1 MNKKYYLIIIFFI
14 LSIIFAVIFI
24 ILKPKERNLA
34 FETIEQ
40 TNSPG
45 PIHPYESKDPGFT
58 IISSLDEIKSIKDLV
73 SESIF
78 IRLNKLNFEENFV
91 IIIFQGRKPTS
102 GYSVKITQVNRSDT
116 IINVFAQFLE
126 PKPNEPK
133 ADEISYPYQVI
144 QVMKKS
150 ENWGQEFIINLIVDQ
165 KIILTIP
172 NFIP

>member
-1 MNKKYYLIIIFFI
+1 MNKKFYLIIFFFI
-14 LSIIFAVIFI
+14 LLIIFAVIFI

-40 TNSPG
+40 INSPG
-45 PIHPYESKDPGFT
+45 PIHPYDSKDPGFT
-58 IISSLDEIKSIKDLV
+58 IIYSLDEIESIKDLV

-91 IIIFQGRKPTS
+91 IIIFQGKKPS
-102 GYSVKITQVNRSDT
+102 YGYSVKITQVTRSDT
-116 IINVFAQFLE
+116 IINVYAQFLE
-126 PKPNEPK
+126 PKPNEAK
-133 ADEISYPYQVI
+133 VDEVSSPYQVI

-150 ENWGQEFIINLIVDQ
+150 ENWGQEFIFNLVVDQ

-172 NFIP
+172 IFIL

>member
-1 MNKKYYLIIIFFI
+1 MNKKIYLIIFFFI
-14 LSIIFAVIFI
+14 LLIIFAVIFFI
-24 ILKPKERNLA
+24 QNPKERNLA
-34 FETIEQ
+34 FDII
-40 TNSPG
+40 G
-45 PIHPYESKDPGFT
+45 PADWSGEIHSYDIKEPVFT
-58 IISSLDEIKSIKDLV
+58 ILSSLNEIESIKDLV

-91 IIIFQGRKPTS
+91 IIIFQGKKPS
-102 GYSVKITQVNRSDT
+102 YGYSVKITQVTRSDT
-116 IINVFAQFLE
+116 IINVYAQFLD

-150 ENWGQEFIINLIVDQ
+150 ENWGQEFIFNLVVDQ
-165 KIILTIP
+165 KIIMTIP